1 MSIFD
6 DIVSNAR
13 RSAKA
18 PKANEPVDET
28 GYKAPRGYSGEAV
41 KRRAKEINQGQ
52 GGAFDAVLSNVQSAF
67 RGAGTLANQSANY
80 VVGEDRIQDTLKAA
94 KSASELYRKS
104 PILQGLTSVMPGV
117 GTLFRAPTSEQDNLS
132 AIAPKVT
139 QAGGAAMNKLSE
151 LYNRAVW
158 GVDPNQGE
166 KVKGKKFKEKE
177 AELVDFEEAA
187 QNIAAAQRGEDRN
200 VIERIGDAAERAGIP
215 GAGGIAALFDRR
227 VPDVADA
234 ATKAGYS
241 PQAAALTSIF
251 ANPLELIGAPAKGS
265 VVKNVFTGKATPVGA
280 RRLAFNRAAKV
291 VVDPVQSFMDIFAD
305 ASVPLKQAAK
315 NPSGDI
321 AKRISDQ
328 LGISPDE
335 LQRRIK
341 AQEAPPLAKVESTPE
356 YGFDK
361 ANLDLQE
368 QFTAPAATA
377 PRQFDAMSAPN
388 LKDPVPV
395 PEPVPA
401 PSFDSIPVS
410 AMDDLGLPRA
420 AGVDPILAPD
430 VAGIPESAMPASV
443 APSAARAAKPVDPA
457 EALLKMPT
465 EAPPRPL
472 YEPIFAPKVD
482 VADMKAQMGL
492 QDLEST
498 LPPGASLSDV
508 VEPPVSLNKS
518 LVDRMSRLLDEGGD
532 RAVVEKMAKSEGPSI
547 DEMLSSVPG
556 QELSPAFLS
565 RMEAILAD
573 SQVAKEIASGKGT
586 ANEFLD
592 KFFGQ
597 QERKAIIEKA
607 KERLARNNEVE
618 AAAKQSGPVQYQPLA
633 QTPGA
638 RRDFIGVG
646 EASIESGKALTR
658 DAIAKQVRQ
667 EKVAKA
673 LDSTLAPTPR
683 TFLQRFTD
691 WLTDWGD
698 ANPKV
703 QGKVKLNASVGGVEE
718 VLNAIPGMVTGKT
731 MAKFEKWVESAAP
744 KALAQAEKLPLIERV
759 IRAGKSTFTTSQG
772 IVPMEVGRAIEA
784 MHQEAD
790 SFSRAVVDT
799 FHSVSQ
805 GDLRPILGRDAVHSV
820 LDAPQKEL
828 LRKHMT
834 GAPQANGLP
843 ITPKVLENA
852 GIHPDFIDAARV
864 VRALQDKATDELL
877 SEQWNLPRDWF
888 GKLQGEQRK
897 MVQSLAESARKPM
910 IRASFDKGVQ
920 AKDAA
925 FYAEAKAIVDNAV
938 DELEARGLLTDEG
951 LPVDM
956 LLPFGPALTN
966 RGKYDPRSYTF
977 FETGVPDGD
986 IKAYLDAK
994 EAQLGKPIAK
1004 ELRDF
1009 IQVNY
1014 GNRASSKAVFN
1025 EASRLKARKDIPLE
1039 LKEILTEIQ
1048 DPIYTFSKGIY
1059 QVNQLRNKLEF
1070 RRWAAAKE
1078 NFVSRGGESLEEF
1091 IARTK
1096 HDATDIIALDEGN
1109 IGTIGTKVNFGAL
1122 RGRFIHKD
1130 FADSLVLG
1138 HIIPTLGEGPGFVG
1152 KGWDAITDR
1161 WKYWHTVAN
1170 PSSHARQAQQN
1181 IGAIFDVA
1189 GFKGLS
1195 KLPDAWTEYFARG
1208 DRYAEAR
1215 RAGLFQGK
1223 YIGELAN
1230 FIDDAAWREMNKKGL
1245 FGQFELAIE
1254 KIPAIGNFFADAINA
1269 ARTKTGIAAEELWQA
1284 SDDIARLALFNHFRS
1299 NGYEALEAAKLAR
1312 SEVYLGAKNTPLQNF
1327 LRGKGVSR
1335 GKFLPSKTDR
1345 LGDVAS
1351 AVFAAPFI
1359 SASMHL
1365 SMMGMRSM
1373 LGVRAGHWMPGTD
1386 PMRAAR
1392 SMGVMMGMQ
1401 WMNEKVRAA
1410 NGMSTQEEIEARPRH
1425 LFPLLPTF
1433 LNVPDTVMELI
1444 DDKGRRGY
1452 VNMAYM
1458 FALGNMAEGG
1468 FDAEAGRMYDI
1479 FSPKPGGMKLN
1490 VPMVGQ
1496 IGLHPVLQTVAES
1509 LSGKNFFLDS
1519 ELYARSD
1526 DFSERL
1532 RKGTSHAWRQIFPVW
1547 APNALTAPAA
1557 LMDAIRYDGG
1567 KDGKNSFREFVG
1579 QFLQGIANDGGH
1591 LASKGASAIFNSFD
1605 YWWEQNYGKFDEA
1618 MRVQDYSKREYYL
1631 AKFFLDAVG
1640 LKVDSTTK
1648 ADMKRRDSAARRA
1661 AIASGNSELKKK
1673 LAKTSNPQTRR
1684 QLQRD
1689 FADMVKRVKKGKP
1702 EPRLYDQYS
1711 SDTLWN
1717 VMQAITQSKGLRN
1730 KEGPIT

>member
-28 GYKAPRGYSGEAV
+28 GYKAPRGYSSEAI
-41 KRRAKEINQGQ
+41 RRRSKEINQGQ

-498 LPPGASLSDV
+498 LPPGASL
-508 VEPPVSLNKS
+508 
-518 LVDRMSRLLDEGGD
+518 VDETRPL
-532 RAVVEKMAKSEGPSI
+532 SEG
-547 DEMLSSVPG
+547 
-556 QELSPAFLS
+556 
-565 RMEAILAD
+565 
-573 SQVAKEIASGKGT
+573 
-586 ANEFLD
+586 
-592 KFFGQ
+592 
-597 QERKAIIEKA
+597 
-607 KERLARNNEVE
+607 
-618 AAAKQSGPVQYQPLA
+618 AAAAAESVV
-633 QTPGA
+633 TPPP
-638 RRDFIGVG
+638 
-646 EASIESGKALTR
+646 
-658 DAIAKQVRQ
+658 
-667 EKVAKA
+667 
-673 LDSTLAPTPR
+673 APG
-683 TFLQRFTD
+683 FLQRFTD
-691 WLTDWGD
+691 WITDWGD
-698 ANPKV
+698 ASPKV

-718 VLNAIPGMVTGKT
+718 VLKAIPGMVTGKT